1 MKRTKDRRISK
12 VLAAVSVF
20 LILGFVVTS
29 AGWADSLCEKALARC
44 LVDAVVA
51 TILSG
56 PETGGAYVL
65 GCLNGY
71 TWCLMYYLEF
81 EEKI

>member
-1 MKRTKDRRISK
+1 MKNTKGRKISK

-29 AGWADSLCEKALARC
+29 AGWADTTCEKALVRC
-44 LVDAVVA
+44 LVDAAVA

-56 PETGGAYVL
+56 PETGAAYVL

-71 TWCLMYYLEF
+71 TWCLLYYLEF
-81 EEKI
+81 VEKV

>member
-1 MKRTKDRRISK
+1 MKRTKNRRISK
-12 VLAAVSVF
+12 VLAAVSIF

-29 AGWADSLCEKALARC
+29 AGWADSICEKALVRC

-51 TILSG
+51 TILAG
-56 PETGGAYVL
+56 PETGAAYVL

-71 TWCLMYYLEF
+71 TWCLMYYLDF
-81 EEKI
+81 VEKV